1 MVWVQGIAMP
11 FLYPSLQRYCRPSC
25 RILQRSTLVATR
37 RCYESAV
44 PLVSSEDALNSVALP
59 SHLNPSPE
67 DYSRTVFADKCTID
81 VSAGAGGHGCVS
93 FLREKFI
100 SAGPP
105 NGGDGGS
112 GGSVY
117 IQAVLEETSLHKIA
131 RRRFVKAGKGAN
143 GKGKGKGG
151 EKGADVLL
159 QVPVGTVVRETFR
172 HDPLVE
178 EEEKRTYEVSA
189 PQNAGE
195 EGQIS
200 WKRDKWVVHPAAK
213 ASDIAKSGIPA
224 LPRLRQ
230 TALAMAQPR
239 PPVTLDLSQPMDKPI
254 LLAAG
259 AVGGLGNP
267 HFVTTPNPRPKV
279 ATKGDTGLSMTLQLE
294 LKLLAD
300 VGFVGLP
307 NAGKSTL
314 LRALSRSRTRV
325 GHWAF
330 TTLQPNIGTIILD
343 DSKRRPRL
351 RSYNERG
358 QFRTQISI
366 ADIPGLIPGAHQDRG
381 LGHGFLRH
389 VERARVLAF
398 VIDLSAGNA
407 VEALKRLWYEIREF
421 EAVKELELNLQT
433 EGKNIDWKP
442 LSEWDSSPATHDGA
456 LVKDDTGIIVKP
468 TSPQSLPARPLAP
481 VWTKPWF
488 VVATKADLES
498 TQDNFAHLQAYLE
511 AVVQDTVEHPSGKT
525 PSWRGPLVALP
536 VSAVRGE
543 GVEQIPKW
551 IVELLN
557 DL

>member
-1 MVWVQGIAMP
+1 MP
-11 FLYPSLQRYCRPSC
+11 FLYPTLQRYCRFSC
-25 RILQRSTLVATR
+25 RILQRSTLVATK
-37 RCYESAV
+37 RCYESTV
-44 PLVSSEDALNSVALP
+44 TPVLSEDALNSVTLP
-59 SHLNPSPE
+59 SHLNPPPE
-67 DYSRTVFADKCTID
+67 DYSRTVFADKCTIE

-100 SAGPP
+100 PAGPP
-105 NGGDGGS
+105 NGGDGGT
-112 GGSVY
+112 GGSIY
-117 IQAVLEETSLHKIA
+117 IQAVFEETSLHKIA
-131 RRRFVKAGKGAN
+131 RRRFVKAGKGGN

-159 QVPVGTVVRETFR
+159 QVPVGTVVRETSR

-178 EEEKRTYEVSA
+178 EEKRRAYETDSA
-189 PQNAGE
+189 KNAGE
-195 EGQIS
+195 KSQVS
-200 WKRDKWVVHPAAK
+200 WRRDKWVVHPSAK
-213 ASDIAKSGIPA
+213 GSHIAKSVVST
-224 LPRLRQ
+224 LPRQRH

-239 PPVTLDLSQPMDKPI
+239 QPLILDLSQPMDKPV
-254 LLAAG
+254 LLVAG

-267 HFVTTPNPRPKV
+267 HFVTAPNPRPQV
-279 ATKGDTGLSMTLQLE
+279 ATKGDAGLSMTLELE

-314 LRALSRSRTRV
+314 LRALTRSRARV

-330 TTLQPNIGTIILD
+330 TTLQPNIGTVILD

-351 RSYNERG
+351 RFCNEKG
-358 QFRTQISI
+358 HYRTQISI

-398 VIDLSAGNA
+398 VVDLGIGDA
-407 VEALKRLWYEIREF
+407 VEALKQLWYELREF
-421 EAVKELELNLQT
+421 EAANDSELNINT
-433 EGKNIDWKP
+433 EGKIMGCRAFG
-442 LSEWDSSPATHDGA
+442 SSNSSAAADDGT
-456 LVKDDTGIIVKP
+456 LKDNSGITIKP
-468 TSPQSLPARPLAP
+468 TLSQSLPAFPLAP
-481 VWTKPWF
+481 VSTKPWF

-511 AVVQDTVEHPSGKT
+511 AVVQDTVEHPSGKKT
-525 PSWRGPLVALP
+525 SWRGPLVALP
-536 VSAVRGE
+536 VSAVQGE
-543 GVEQIPKW
+543 GVEQIPEW
-551 IVELLN
+551 IVRLLN

>member
-1 MVWVQGIAMP
+1 MP
-11 FLYPSLQRYCRPSC
+11 FLYPSLQHCFRPSH
-25 RILQRSTLVATR
+25 ITLQRSTLATTR
-37 RCYESAV
+37 RCFKSAAPPV
-44 PLVSSEDALNSVALP
+44 PSENALGSVALP
-59 SHLNPSPE
+59 SHLDPPPE

-81 VSAGAGGHGCVS
+81 VSAGAGGDGCVS

-112 GGSVY
+112 GGSIY

-131 RRRFVKAGKGAN
+131 RRRFVKAGRGAN

-159 QVPVGTVVRETFR
+159 QVPVGTVVRETSR
-172 HDPLVE
+172 HDPLMEKE
-178 EEEKRTYEVSA
+178 ERRTYEATA
-189 PQNAGE
+189 PRNAGE
-195 EGQIS
+195 EGQVL
-200 WKRDKWVVHPAAK
+200 WRRNQLVLHPSAK
-213 ASDIAKSGIPA
+213 VSDIAKSGIPTP
-224 LPRLRQ
+224 PRKRQ
-230 TALAMAQPR
+230 TPLAMAQPR
-239 PPVTLDLSQPMDKPI
+239 PPVLLDLSQPMENPL

-279 ATKGDTGLSMTLQLE
+279 ATKGDAGLSLTLELE

-314 LRALSRSRTRV
+314 LRSLSGSRARV

-343 DSKRRPRL
+343 DSKHRPRL
-351 RSYNERG
+351 RSYNESG
-358 QFRTQISI
+358 QPRTQISI

-398 VIDLSAGNA
+398 VIDLGAGNA
-407 VEALKRLWYEIREF
+407 VEALKRLWYELREF
-421 EAVKELELNLQT
+421 EAAKDMKLNFEN
-433 EGKNIDWKP
+433 EGKTIDWRT
-442 LSEWDSSPATHDGA
+442 LSGSKSSVAAHEGA
-456 LVKDDTGIIVKP
+456 IAEDDTGIIIKP
-468 TSPQSLPARPLAP
+468 SLSQSLPTLALAP
-481 VWTKPWF
+481 ASTKPWF

-511 AVVQDTVEHPSGKT
+511 AVVQATVEHPSGKK
-525 PSWRGPLVALP
+525 PCWGGPLAALP
-536 VSAVRGE
+536 VSAIRGE

-551 IVELLN
+551 LVELLN